1 MRLWT
6 PRGGWYRDRHQRRR
20 SESNRRIEVLQT
32 SALPLGY
39 GAGGNVTSR
48 FTASSA
54 RVGARNRRALPRR
67 PLERRPKR
75 HAGHDDVG
83 HHHRKRVDQDPVGHP
98 HEGGHTLHPTQ
109 GHLLAAEVRAH
120 EQSGREPSYPVNRHS
135 SAATSFAP
143 HCCCVSSWI
152 GSRGCFRTPLFNS
165 FRFLRRGR
173 PSHHADPARR
183 TAYPRRAPYTREFG
197 DSTSQSPQNA
207 MPLRTA
213 IAQWLPANPLPKRY
227 PRANSPTSPWMAR
240 VGPRRSDSPTSP
252 PSRTG
257 SAAYHAPP

>member
-48 FTASSA
+48 FTASAA

-67 PLERRPKR
+67 PLERRPNR

-152 GSRGCFRTPLFNS
+152 GSRGCFGRRCSIRSDSCAAAARATTPTQRGVQHTRGEHRTPGS
-165 FRFLRRGR
+165 SATQ
-173 PSHHADPARR
+173 P
-183 TAYPRRAPYTREFG
+183 PR
-197 DSTSQSPQNA
+197 SPQNA

-257 SAAYHAPP
+257 SATYHAPP